1 MQRSCVEL
9 HCLTLVLMRKTDRFY
24 ALRTK
29 IIKISNLKK
38 LIISCSVTALACGK
52 IWIEAVETK
61 KNHLHLGKNAQKTT
75 VIKIEITMDI
85 LVWLGLMAVLIE
97 ILCYILYCCYRD
109 STKWIWIITVFLWF
123 DGLVIVDLTKCS
135 TIWLASIYS

>member
-52 IWIEAVETK
+52 I
-61 KNHLHLGKNAQKTT
+61 
-75 VIKIEITMDI
+75 
-85 LVWLGLMAVLIE
+85 
-97 ILCYILYCCYRD
+97 
-109 STKWIWIITVFLWF
+109 
-123 DGLVIVDLTKCS
+123 
-135 TIWLASIYS
+135 